1 MYIAGRVVL
10 VITPPWKP
18 GFDWFYYSAQ
28 RKPCLRHSIQN
39 IKHSIGGLI
48 PAATIA
54 PSLRDWF
61 FGNLKVCPAYLVFDL
76 NEKQNYGTICV

>member
-1 MYIAGRVVL
+1 VGILSAK
-10 VITPPWKP
+10 TPNRS
-18 GFDWFYYSAQ
+18 Y
-28 RKPCLRHSIQN
+28 LRHSIQ
-39 IKHSIGGLI
+39 IIEHSTGELT

-54 PSLRDWF
+54 PPLRDWF